1 MNTNR
6 KQASVDV
13 NTLKAELENVMP
25 KMAELNSDYSKLQ
38 LRYAKLSNKLK
49 HSSG

>member
-25 KMAELNSDYSKLQ
+25 KMAELNSDYSKL
-38 LRYAKLSNKLK
+38 RYAKLSNKLK